1 MKITKDYIRG
11 LIKEEV
17 ESQKDVEKVSDRLGK
32 VTGLETLMDRIN
44 TRQEFEQFLREVI
57 KLGSKN
63 VKSQDIMTSVRNVF
77 TALRKELK

>member
-17 ESQKDVEKVSDRLGK
+17 KSQKDVEKVSDRLGK
-32 VTGLETLMDRIN
+32 VSGLETLMDRIN